1 MRRVRNVVLAGTA
14 AALGIVAV
22 LALSGSGSSY
32 YVSVP
37 LANAYGLIDGSAVRI
52 GGTDQGTVKL
62 RLTGRDQ
69 VVADLQLDP
78 SAGRVGRDARV
89 VIVAADFLG
98 QKRVQLIPGHPQSD
112 PAPSGYGLPGTS
124 VSAPTDLDQV
134 LGIFGP
140 QTRTRAMILLDAAG
154 QAVLGRRVDIQTLL
168 GELPTG
174 LGFATSFLG
183 ELTTDNATMRALVT
197 HSDGFVA
204 QAASQGV
211 ALKRMIDAFAG
222 TATTVAARRAQLAQ
236 TLARAPRTLAG
247 LRAFSQD
254 LSVTARDLGPAARL
268 VTSVSPYLS
277 STLAQVDGFRQAA
290 NPTLIRATAIAPDL
304 SRLALGATPVLRAAV
319 PTALA
324 LSNLATA
331 LPPVSY
337 ALDHSADNVIAI
349 LQNWSRAIQFR
360 DGLGHVFRG
369 EASITPDLLIGAI
382 QRLAA
387 RIHLGKPAAPTAPG
401 STAAKPALTPPTA
414 GATHPPAGS
423 GAGSPKA
430 PLAGL
435 LGGLGATVKNL
446 PQTATKTIGTI
457 LGGLTG
463 KLGLGST
470 QNQSQ
475 NHGVSLGGLLGYLLK
490 P

>member
-1 MRRVRNVVLAGTA
+1 MRRVANVVLAATA
-14 AALGIVAV
+14 IAVSIVAV
-22 LALSGSGSSY
+22 LAFSGGGSSY

-37 LANAYGLIDGSAVRI
+37 LANAYGLTDGSAVRL

-69 VVADLQLDP
+69 VVADLRLDP
-78 SAGRVGRDARV
+78 SAGRVGKDARV
-89 VIVAADFLG
+89 VVVAADFLG
-98 QKRVQLIPGHPQSD
+98 QKRVELIPGHPQSD
-112 PAPSGYGLPGTS
+112 PAPSGYALPASS

-140 QTRTRAMILLDAAG
+140 RTRTRAMILLDAAG

-197 HSDGFVA
+197 RSDGFVA

-222 TATTVAARRAQLAQ
+222 TATTIAARRGELAQ
-236 TLARAPRTLAG
+236 TLARAPRTLAE
-247 LRAFSQD
+247 LRSFSQD
-254 LSVTARDLGPAARL
+254 LSVTAGDLGPAARL

-277 STLAQVDGFRQAA
+277 STLAQVDGFRRAA
-290 NPTLIRATAIAPDL
+290 NPTLIRATALAPDL
-304 SRLALGATPVLRAAV
+304 SRLAVGATPVLRSAV

-324 LSNLATA
+324 LANVATS
-331 LPPVSY
+331 LPPVSH
-337 ALDHSADNVIAI
+337 ALDHSADNIIAI
-349 LQNWSRAIQFR
+349 VQNWSRAIQFR

-369 EASITPDLLIGAI
+369 EASVSPDLLIGAI

-387 RIHLGKPAAPTAPG
+387 RIHLGKSAARPAQAG
-401 STAAKPALTPPTA
+401 SSTSKPAVTPSTPSVTDAPPT
-414 GATHPPAGS
+414 
-423 GAGSPKA
+423 GAGTATA

-446 PQTATKTIGTI
+446 PQTASKVIGTV

-463 KLGLGST
+463 KLRLGT
-470 QNQSQ
+470 GPHQNQD
-475 NHGVSLGGLLGYLLK
+475 HGVSLGRLLGYLLK